1 MFFAVQK
8 HDEYA
13 LAEKVNK
20 TVQLKL
26 TLKPIYYAKH
36 NKLLSKKKNIY
47 KIYSIYDI

>member
-20 TVQLKL
+20 RVQLKL
-26 TLKPIYYAKH
+26 TLKPVYYAKH
-36 NKLLSKKKNIY
+36 NKLLSKKKTIH
-47 KIYSIYDI
+47 SI